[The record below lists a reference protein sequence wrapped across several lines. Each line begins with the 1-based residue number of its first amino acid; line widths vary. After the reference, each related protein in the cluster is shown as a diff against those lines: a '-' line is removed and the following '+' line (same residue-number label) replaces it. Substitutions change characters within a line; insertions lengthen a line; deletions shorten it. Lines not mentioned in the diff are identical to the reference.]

1 MPSVRHSAPARAFD
15 AWISAINQTCGRFR
29 ADVQSGDFSGGLK
42 AYESSAVRASMVEA
56 SDGTHLYRTPEEV
69 QEDDSSKFFAVLQ
82 LRGRCGI
89 AQSDTETVLSPGD
102 ITLVDAAHP
111 FSVKYIAAS
120 RQVSL
125 ILPRLA
131 IERNLRAIRV
141 HCAQRV
147 PASTSAAGL
156 ARHLILATLRQT
168 SSGLSR
174 TEGEAAL
181 DAVVH
186 LLRPAIGNSENPHQ
200 GGNDRLQ
207 RALDFIDDH
216 IDAEELTPESIAQCI
231 GISVR
236 GLYRLFATQGLVVA
250 QYIRNRRLDLCA
262 ETLRSMNCPQKL
274 AAVGYT
280 WGFSDSSHFST
291 AFKARFGI
299 SPGEYRRQHTGNVL
313 AD

>member
-1 MPSVRHSAPARAFD
+1 MAAARHSVPDRAFD
-15 AWISAINQTCGRFR
+15 AWITAINQTCGRFR
-29 ADVQSGDFSGGLK
+29 ADLHAGGFSGGLK
-42 AYESSAVRASMVEA
+42 AYESSAVRASMVDA
-56 SDGTHLYRTPEEV
+56 SGGTRLYRTPEEV
-69 QEDDSSKFFAVLQ
+69 QADDSSKFFAVLQ
-82 LRGRCGI
+82 LRGHCGV

-102 ITLVDAAHP
+102 MTLVDGAHP
-111 FSVKYIAAS
+111 FSVKYMANS

-125 ILPRLA
+125 ILPRQA

-141 HCAQRV
+141 RCAQRV

-168 SSGLSR
+168 HHGLSR

-186 LLRPAIGNSENPHQ
+186 LLRPALGPEEEPRHP
-200 GGNDRLQ
+200 GADRLQ
-207 RALDFIDDH
+207 QALDFIDRH
-216 IDAEELTPESIAQCI
+216 IDADALTPEMIAQSI

-262 ETLRSMNCPQKL
+262 DTLRGANCPQKL
-274 AAVGYT
+274 AAVGYA
-280 WGFSDSSHFST
+280 WGFADSSHFST
-291 AFKARFGI
+291 AFKTRFGM
-299 SPGEYRRQHTGNVL
+299 SPGEYRRQHTGKSL
-313 AD
+313 AG